1 MRTEVID
8 AMHAALSAGNYNPS
22 SAHAEGRAA
31 RALLDSARDRIAS
44 ALHAGRTE
52 VTFTG
57 SGTEADI
64 LAIEGVVR
72 ALAPKGHV
80 ITSAIEHHAVLHAMD
95 GLREKGYEVTILP
108 VDSNGRID
116 AQQFEASIRTDTLLA
131 SVMYA
136 NNEVGTIEP
145 IGELVEIAHAHGVVF
160 HSDAVQAPV
169 WLPIDVAAL
178 KVDLLSLS
186 AHKFYGPKGVG
197 ILYVR
202 RGTPIVPILP
212 GGGQEFGRR
221 SGTENVTGVAGAAAA
236 LTLASTEREA
246 HLAKI
251 SRLRDRLEAGIAAT
265 ISGAR
270 VNAAGALRLPNIAS
284 VSFVDVDAEALLVR
298 LDLEGIAAS
307 AGSACTSG
315 VFARSHVIAALG
327 HGAPSDAT
335 IRFSLGISTTS
346 ADIER
351 VLAVLPPILAS
362 VRRSAPASA

>member
-1 MRTEVID
+1 MNQQRSQRIYLDYAATTPMRTEVID

-251 SRLRDRLEAGIAAT
+251 SRL
-265 ISGAR
+265 
-270 VNAAGALRLPNIAS
+270 
-284 VSFVDVDAEALLVR
+284 
-298 LDLEGIAAS
+298 
-307 AGSACTSG
+307 
-315 VFARSHVIAALG
+315 
-327 HGAPSDAT
+327 
-335 IRFSLGISTTS
+335 
-346 ADIER
+346 
-351 VLAVLPPILAS
+351 
-362 VRRSAPASA
+362 